1 MQMTHK
7 FICVSNQVTTENAS
21 FDILSTRITEIK
33 QWVFDN
39 QRKLNYEKTAFII
52 IGTAMYLS
60 KVKSKYLAV
69 GDINI
74 EKNSI
79 IRNLEVRLDE
89 HLSMVSHINNVCKS
103 ACYHLRN
110 IVHIG
115 KYLTRDTD
123 ESIIH
128 SFVTS
133 RLDYLNS
140 LLYGVSSTY

>member
-1 MQMTHK
+1 MTHK

-21 FDILSTRITEIK
+21 FDNLSTRITEIK

-52 IGTAMYLS
+52 IGTAKYLS

-79 IRNLEVRLDE
+79 IRNLEVIFDE
-89 HLSMVSHINNVCKS
+89 HLSMASHINNVCKS
-103 ACYHLRN
+103 VCYHFKKYCTYWKVSYKRCCRTYHPFICN
-110 IVHIG
+110 IKTG
-115 KYLTRDTD
+115 L
-123 ESIIH
+123 
-128 SFVTS
+128 
-133 RLDYLNS
+133 S
-140 LLYGVSSTY
+140 L